1 MKNLVKV
8 VYDNF
13 SMKKRATV
21 FLNGIEVSDVLS
33 LNYSADLNETGRII
47 TKVALEFYA
56 DCVIESEM
64 EK

>member
-33 LNYSADLNETGRII
+33 LDYSADLNETGRII

>member
-21 FLNGIEVSDVLS
+21 FLNDIEVSDVLS
-33 LNYSADLNETGRII
+33 LDYSADLNETGRII